1 VIAWPGMPD
10 PEALDEAAARLGR
23 TVALEVVSS
32 NEDLERLM
40 SGPEQADLV
49 FPSDY
54 LVERLVASDALLA
67 LEIPGGV
74 RDRLGA
80 WARELDCDPECRWS
94 VPFAFGTTGVLCDE
108 AAGDGDSW
116 SVLLD
121 PALDGRVGMLD
132 EVREVAGAAL
142 IATGH
147 DPNDV
152 TESALKD
159 ARAVLER
166 QRERVARYDSDDFV
180 GPVVRGEVV
189 AHHAWSGPAAMA
201 VREHDRLRY
210 LVPREGAVLWVTT
223 GAVPAGAVEP
233 EVSMRLL
240 AELADPGLAAQTTAR
255 NGFATPSEDAR
266 ALLPTALR
274 EDAALFPDAETIGR
288 CHTLHDLGDDEARL
302 TPVPPAGL
310 PD

>member
-1 VIAWPGMPD
+1 MPD
-10 PEALDEAAARLGR
+10 PGALDEAAARLGR
-23 TVALEVVSS
+23 HVALEAVSS
-32 NEDLERLM
+32 NEDVERLM

-54 LVERLVASDALLA
+54 LVERLVAAGALLA
-67 LEIPGGV
+67 LDIPGAV
-74 RDRLGA
+74 RDRLAG
-80 WARELDCDPECRWS
+80 WARELDCDPGCRWS
-94 VPFAFGTTGVLCDE
+94 LPFAFGTTGVLCDE
-108 AAGDGDSW
+108 AAGDGNSW

-121 PALDGRVGMLD
+121 PALDGKVGMLD

-142 IATGH
+142 IAAGH
-147 DPNDV
+147 NPNDV
-152 TESALKD
+152 TASALAD
-159 ARAVLER
+159 ARTLLEL

-201 VREHDRLRY
+201 VLEHDRLRY

-223 GAVPAGAVEP
+223 GAVPAGAPEP
-233 EVSMRLL
+233 ELSMRLL
-240 AELADPGLAAQTTAR
+240 AELTDPGLAAQTTAH

-274 EDAALFPDAETIGR
+274 EDAALFPDAETIAR
-288 CHTLHDLGDDEARL
+288 CHTLHDLGDDEVRISSLL
-302 TPVPPAGL
+302 TL
-310 PD
+310 